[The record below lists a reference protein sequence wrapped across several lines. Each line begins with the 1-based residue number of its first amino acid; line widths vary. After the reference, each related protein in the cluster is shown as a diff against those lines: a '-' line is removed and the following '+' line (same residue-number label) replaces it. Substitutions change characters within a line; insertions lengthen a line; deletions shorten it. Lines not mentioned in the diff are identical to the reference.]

1 MNIEILEFETY
12 HTGTRILNRLL
23 TYWVT
28 TKEILKRWKSYSV
41 RQDIHS
47 VEELKGEETAKVFST
62 DEIDADFRLL
72 VSTNLPSI
80 YGGTKMEPWY
90 MNRSTRALPESVIP
104 DSRLGHQS
112 YSDNKMEL
120 MG

>member
-80 YGGTKMEPWY
+80 YGGTKM
-90 MNRSTRALPESVIP
+90 
-104 DSRLGHQS
+104 
-112 YSDNKMEL
+112 
-120 MG
+120 